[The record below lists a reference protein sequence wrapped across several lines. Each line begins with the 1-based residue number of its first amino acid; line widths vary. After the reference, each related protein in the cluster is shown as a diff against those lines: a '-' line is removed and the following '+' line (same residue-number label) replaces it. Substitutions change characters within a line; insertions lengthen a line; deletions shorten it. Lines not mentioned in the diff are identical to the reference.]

1 MRQYRK
7 AERGSTICEV
17 VIGGTRLPLY
27 GRDRVLSPY
36 FMGDSS
42 AANFPETCGAARRD
56 SHFPRFL
63 ASDVTY
69 RVFACAETA
78 PDGLHCRAMGY
89 AAPPP
94 RILRRMANWYRP
106 GDARISRAAIR
117 ATRPTGMNSCP
128 FSTPRKMILAAA
140 SGLR

>member
-7 AERGSTICEV
+7 AERGSTTCEV
-17 VIGGTRLPLY
+17 VLGGTRLPLC
-27 GRDRVLSPY
+27 GHERVLSPY
-36 FMGDSS
+36 FNDYDS
-42 AANFPETCGAARRD
+42 AAIFPETCGAVRRD
-56 SHFPRFL
+56 SYFPRFL

-69 RVFACAETA
+69 RVFASAETA
-78 PDGLHCRAMGY
+78 PDGLHCRTMCY

-117 ATRPTGMNSCP
+117 ATRPTEMNSRP
-128 FSTPRKMILAAA
+128 LPTPRKMISAAA

>member
-1 MRQYRK
+1 LRQYRK
-7 AERGSTICEV
+7 AERGSTTREV
-17 VIGGTRLPLY
+17 VLGGTRLPLY
-27 GRDRVLSPY
+27 GREHLISPY
-36 FMGDSS
+36 FIDDGS
-42 AANFPETCGAARRD
+42 AAIFPETCGAARRD
-56 SHFPRFL
+56 SHFTRFQ

-69 RVFACAETA
+69 RVFACAQTT
-78 PDGLHCRAMGY
+78 PDSLHCRTMGY

-128 FSTPRKMILAAA
+128 FSTPRKMIVAAA

>member
-7 AERGSTICEV
+7 AERGSAIFEV
-17 VIGGTRLPLY
+17 VLGGTRLPLY
-27 GRDRVLSPY
+27 GREHVLSPY
-36 FMGDSS
+36 FMDEDS
-42 AANFPETCGAARRD
+42 AVFFPETCGAARRD
-56 SHFPRFL
+56 SHFTKFL

-69 RVFACAETA
+69 RVFASAQTT
-78 PDGLHCRAMGY
+78 PDSRYCRAMGY

-106 GDARISRAAIR
+106 GDARISRDAIR
-117 ATRPTGMNSCP
+117 ATRPTGMNSRP
-128 FSTPRKMILAAA
+128 LSTPRKMIVAAA